1 MIPRGFLMPPTP
13 LTLMSKHHRASAGQL
28 CKRFGPQNS
37 SDSLNRQKFRVKT
50 RESRHPMPI
59 PGAKNLDKSQR
70 TALIKAVSLAL
81 GQRTWDELEAMVGE
95 LGLWIPAQDDRLGR
109 ASTVEGALS
118 DANDSQ
124 LDVLAGIVL
133 SPEFNL
139 DWERLNPWDP
149 GKFRLFLSHAHE
161 DRVFVGAVAASLSGK
176 GIHGFAAHEDIE
188 VHAEWAHVI
197 EYALDTA
204 DALVAFVSEP
214 STSSFWCN
222 QEIGWALGRHLLVAS
237 VRLDR
242 APVGFTSRFQAQRA
256 ADPAQLA
263 ENLWNFLLGRNET
276 GESLTRS
283 VIGSLEAS
291 EHWEQATERS
301 ATLTSLTW
309 NAATLSQLEEAV
321 RSSRKL
327 DFAWHVFRRV
337 RQVFEAHGY
346 KPDDEVAGYLR
357 AREGKR

>member
-1 MIPRGFLMPPTP
+1 
-13 LTLMSKHHRASAGQL
+13 
-28 CKRFGPQNS
+28 
-37 SDSLNRQKFRVKT
+37 
-50 RESRHPMPI
+50 MPI

-263 ENLWNFLLGRNET
+263 ENLWNFLRVAYPFRHWFA
-276 GESLTRS
+276 RS
-283 VIGSLEAS
+283 VRALGAGDRTVCHPDKSHMECRDPKPTRGSGS
-291 EHWEQATERS
+291 QQPQAGLCVARISSGQAGLRS
-301 ATLTSLTW
+301 ARLQT
-309 NAATLSQLEEAV
+309 
-321 RSSRKL
+321 
-327 DFAWHVFRRV
+327 
-337 RQVFEAHGY
+337 
-346 KPDDEVAGYLR
+346 
-357 AREGKR
+357 